1 LSGSGRR
8 DTPRMATRTILV
20 VEDEDSI
27 ALPLAAALE
36 REGYATRITGSAPEA
51 IALAAELQPDLIL
64 LDVMLSDGSGLD
76 VCREVRR
83 HSEVPIIMLTA
94 RGDETDRVVGL
105 ELGADDY
112 VVKPFSARELVARIR
127 AVLRRVPAPV
137 QDATPAPAPP
147 AEAAL
152 QIGAVTVDSAMR
164 RATLDGAEIALTRRE
179 FDLLALLVRNAG
191 TVLTR
196 ERLMDEVWD
205 TNWFGSTKTLDVHVS
220 SLRRKLGDDAVDS
233 RYLHT
238 VRGVG
243 FRFAAPGELAG

>member
-1 LSGSGRR
+1 MG
-8 DTPRMATRTILV
+8 TRTILV

-27 ALPLAAALE
+27 ALPLATALE
-36 REGYATRITGSAPEA
+36 REGYATRVTGSAPEA
-51 IALAAELQPDLIL
+51 IALAAELQPDLML

-83 HSEVPIIMLTA
+83 HSSMPIIMLTA

-112 VVKPFSARELVARIR
+112 VVKPFSARELIARIR
-127 AVLRRVPAPV
+127 AVLRRVPDAEAPSPV
-137 QDATPAPAPP
+137 APP
-147 AEAAL
+147 ASGDGAL
-152 QIGAVTVDSAMR
+152 EIGGVTVNPAMR

-220 SLRRKLGDDAVDS
+220 GLRRKLGDDAVDS

-243 FRFAAPGELAG
+243 FRFASPDDLG